1 MNALKNFRIA
11 PHAKVRL
18 KKISTKSTGPYKDEA
33 AALKDTA
40 KHVKRLDELQQVFA
54 ANASHAL
61 LIVLQAMDTG
71 GKDGTIRH
79 IFTGVNPQGCDVTGF
94 KVPTPF
100 EAAHDFLWRVHEK
113 VPERGKI
120 GIFNR
125 SHYED
130 VLITRVHKL
139 ISQKETERRYQDI
152 NRFEELLAQ
161 NGTVILKFF
170 LHISHAEQ
178 TARLQARLDDP
189 DKRWKLSES
198 DMHER
203 KFWDQYQR
211 VYEEAIEATSR
222 RDAPW
227 FVIPSDC
234 KWFRNAA
241 ISEILV
247 RTLQDLHLKYPKPT
261 LDPHKFNLK

>member
-1 MNALKNFRIA
+1 MNALKNYRIA
-11 PHAKVRL
+11 PHANVRL
-18 KKISTKSTGPYKDEA
+18 KKISTQSTGPYKDEA
-33 AALKDTA
+33 EALKDTA
-40 KHVKRLDELQQVFA
+40 KHVKRLGELQQVFA
-54 ANASHAL
+54 ADASRAL

-100 EAAHDFLWRVHEK
+100 EAAHDFLWRIHEK

-139 ISQKETERRYQDI
+139 ISKKETERRYEDI
-152 NRFEELLAQ
+152 IHFEEMLAQ

-170 LHISHAEQ
+170 LHISQDEQ
-178 TARLQARLDDP
+178 TARLKARLDTP
-189 DKRWKLSES
+189 DKRWKLSAS

-203 KFWDQYQR
+203 KFWDQYQK
-211 VYEEAIEATSR
+211 VYEQAIQATSR
-222 RDAPW
+222 SHAPW

-234 KWFRNAA
+234 KWYRNAA
-241 ISEILV
+241 ISQILV
-247 RTLQDLHLKYPKPT
+247 RTLEDLKLAYPKPAID
-261 LDPHKFNLK
+261 LHKFKL